1 VAHQSVL
8 DEAPLGVPN
17 RQVVAHTPPLD
28 ALVLIQVEALG
39 FSLRRLVKCYLIVI
53 AICNSLHL
61 HG

>member
-28 ALVLIQVEALG
+28 AFVLIYVEALG
-39 FSLRRLVKCYLIVI
+39 FSLRRLVK
-53 AICNSLHL
+53 
-61 HG
+61 